1 MIKGWLSIG
10 LVSLMVLG
18 LGTIVI
24 ADTTLHV
31 EWSSPNPDI
40 YVGMSGSASST
51 YSNDF
56 SQAWAS
62 VWGSGGTASGTI
74 HVTNNFSGLG
84 KKRAWQTAFFA
95 GGSYIASVGTSYMDF
110 TSNTL
115 FAGQGFH
122 VENADSAWVE
132 QEISSQ
138 ATHRILSGFQ
148 NFNAT
153 NADLVEAGGSISRR
167 MWNWDS
173 SQSVDY
179 TGMAYGDVLGSQGC
193 WSRHWQSDNVQY
205 GMGYGAGI
213 EGTEGTTY
221 FEFDIES
228 PSFYGDYDPGTLST
242 VIVGFEFS
250 AFGESHTWTEDS
262 VLDADFDWIEP

>member
-1 MIKGWLSIG
+1 VKKIFVIVLAG
-10 LVSLMVLG
+10 LLVLG
-18 LGTIVI
+18 LATMGM
-24 ADTTLHV
+24 ADTTVHV
-31 EWSSPNPDI
+31 DWSSPNPDI

-74 HVTNNFSGLG
+74 HATNTFSGLG
-84 KKRAWQTAFFA
+84 KKTAWQTAFFG
-95 GGSYIASVGTSYMDF
+95 GGSYIASVGTSYIDF

-115 FAGQGFH
+115 SAGQGFH
-122 VENADSAWVE
+122 VENADSACVE
-132 QEISSQ
+132 QEISSR

-153 NADLVEAGGSISRR
+153 NADLVEAGGFISRR
-167 MWNWDS
+167 MWNWS
-173 SQSVDY
+173 GPQSVEY
-179 TGMAYGDVLGSQGC
+179 TGAAYGDVVGSQGC
-193 WSRHWQSDNVQY
+193 WSRHWQSDNVEY

-228 PSFYGDYDPGTLST
+228 SSFYGNYDPGTLST

-262 VLDADFDWIEP
+262 PLDANFDWVE